1 MSNPDVIV
9 AGAGPVG
16 LVAALV
22 LAEAGLRVAVLEK
35 RDQLNQASKAS
46 TFHPPTLTILDR
58 LGTYGPFEA
67 DATHVG
73 SVQYRTTERGVLGE
87 VSYDLLKGL
96 TPHPFR
102 KHLEQSRLT
111 VLLLEKLKTCP
122 GAEVHFDAEV
132 SSILANGDDG
142 VEVGVTSGNGQ
153 SRTWK
158 ARYLVG
164 CDGAHSQVREALG
177 ISSEITPYPGRV
189 LRARSDQSLLAI
201 IPGLAPLTYL
211 VSESHSASFLQMPD
225 CWRIILRMPV
235 GTPDETAMKD
245 EWILERMSAL
255 IPGMKALPRLV
266 GRDVYGASQALAAR
280 YRSGNV
286 YLCGDS
292 AHLTNTR
299 GGMNMNAG
307 IHDAYA
313 TAHAMVRALRDGDVA
328 GLHRTSDERLR
339 IAREMLIPRTDSMVS
354 QEGTWIERVSQLL
367 SDPHLARE
375 HLFKTA
381 MLDMVELG
389 A

>member
-1 MSNPDVIV
+1 MNNPDVIV

-22 LAEAGLRVAVLEK
+22 LAQAGQRVTVLEK
-35 RDQLNQASKAS
+35 RNQLNQASKAS
-46 TFHPPTLTILDR
+46 TFHPPTLTVLDR

-67 DATHVG
+67 DASHVDR
-73 SVQYRTTERGVLGE
+73 VQYRTTERGVLGE

-111 VLLLEKLKTCP
+111 ALLHEKLKTYP
-122 GAEVHFDAEV
+122 GAAIHFDSEV
-132 SSILANGDDG
+132 EGIVANDADG
-142 VEVGVTSGNGQ
+142 VVVRVLARGEH
-153 SRTWK
+153 RTLTAK
-158 ARYLVG
+158 YLLG
-164 CDGAHSQVREALG
+164 SDGAHSQVRAALG
-177 ISSEITPYPGRV
+177 IACDTIPYPGRV
-189 LRARSDQSLLAI
+189 LRARADDSLLAI
-201 IPGLAPLTYL
+201 IPDLAPLTYL
-211 VSESHSASFLQMPD
+211 VSESHSASFLRMPD

-235 GTPDETAMKD
+235 GTPDETAMD
-245 EWILERMSAL
+245 DAWILERMRAL
-255 IPGMKALPRLV
+255 LPAMQALPRLV
-266 GRDVYGASQALAAR
+266 GRDVYGASQALAAQFR
-280 YRSGNV
+280 AGNV

-313 TAHAMVRALRDGDVA
+313 TANAMVRALRDADVA
-328 GLHRTSDERLR
+328 GLHRASDERLR
-339 IAREMLIPRTDSMVS
+339 VAREMLIPRTDSMVS

-367 SDPHLARE
+367 TDADLARD
-375 HLFKTA
+375 HLSKTA
-381 MLDMVELG
+381 MLDMVDLKD